1 MISQRE
7 IALNI
12 IYKTISDASYTNLLM
27 RKELN
32 KLPVI
37 QRPFV
42 TNLVNEVLRKYDYLI
57 YQVKEEINNKT
68 KLKNKI
74 IIAMAL
80 YERFFI
86 KEKDYVV
93 NNEYV
98 KLGKNEYDKAFINAL
113 LRKDII
119 LKEPNEEYI
128 KYSLPKWL
136 YDLLSR
142 QYEKDE
148 LEKILD
154 NFNRIPK
161 VYYRLNKKKASFND
175 LDNIEIIN
183 DDIFI
188 SYDKNINKD
197 YLDKGLA
204 YIQDINSSSLY
215 KHLDLKED
223 DILLDICSAP
233 GSKLFNCLDIV
244 KCENAYSNE
253 LHSNRLKLIEDK
265 AKILGFEGINYLNY
279 DGKELKNILNKK
291 FTKIMLDV
299 PCSGIG
305 TIGRKPDLKYH
316 IKAESLD
323 ELEKIQREL
332 LDSAKELL
340 VDGGYILYSTCTLNK
355 KENSR
360 QINKF
365 LNDNKDF
372 ELIKEETIINDIGD
386 CFYYGLIKRV

>member
-1 MISQRE
+1 MTSQRE

-27 RKELN
+27 RKELD
-32 KLPVI
+32 KLPLI

-57 YQVKEEINNKT
+57 YQVKDEINNKT

-80 YERFFI
+80 YERFFL

-119 LKEPNEEYI
+119 LKEPIEEYI

-136 YDLLSR
+136 YDLLNK
-142 QYEKDE
+142 QYEKEE
-148 LEKILD
+148 LEKILN

-175 LDNIEIIN
+175 FDNIEIIN

-188 SYDKNINKD
+188 SNDKNIKKD

-204 YIQDINSSSLY
+204 YVEDINAASLY
-215 KHLDLKED
+215 KHLDLNKD
-223 DILLDICSAP
+223 DVLLDMCSAP

-244 KCENAYSNE
+244 KEDNAYSNE

-265 AKILGFEGINYLNY
+265 AKLLGFNGIHYLNY
-279 DGKELKNILNKK
+279 DGIELKNVLDKRFN
-291 FTKIMLDV
+291 KIMLDV

-323 ELEKIQREL
+323 ELERIQRGL

-340 VDGGYILYSTCTLNK
+340 VSGGYILYSTCTLNK

-365 LNDNKDF
+365 LKDNDDF

>member
-1 MISQRE
+1 MISQKE

-27 RKELN
+27 RKELD

-57 YQVKEEINNKT
+57 YQVKDEINNKT

-80 YERFFI
+80 YERFFL

-113 LRKDII
+113 LRKELV
-119 LKEPNEEYI
+119 LKEPLEQYI

-136 YDLLSR
+136 YDLLNK
-142 QYEKDE
+142 QYEKEE
-148 LEKILD
+148 LDKILN

-175 LDNIEIIN
+175 FDNIEIIN

-188 SYDKNINKD
+188 SNDKNIKKD

-204 YIQDINSSSLY
+204 YIEDINAASLY
-215 KHLDLKED
+215 KHLDLNKD
-223 DILLDICSAP
+223 DVLLDMCSAP
-233 GSKLFNCLDIV
+233 GSKLFNCLDII
-244 KCENAYSNE
+244 KEDNAYSNE
-253 LHSNRLKLIEDK
+253 LHLNRLKLIEDK
-265 AKILGFEGINYLNY
+265 AKVLGFNGIHYLNY
-279 DGKELKNILNKK
+279 DGIELKNVLDKK

-323 ELEKIQREL
+323 ELENIQRGL

-340 VDGGYILYSTCTLNK
+340 VSGGYILYSTCTLNK

-365 LNDNKDF
+365 LKDNDDF

>member
-27 RKELN
+27 RKELD

-57 YQVKEEINNKT
+57 YQVKDEINNKT

-80 YERFFI
+80 YERFFL

-113 LRKDII
+113 LRKELV
-119 LKEPNEEYI
+119 LKEPLEEYI

-136 YDLLSR
+136 YDLLNK
-142 QYEKDE
+142 QYEKEE
-148 LEKILD
+148 LEKILN

-175 LDNIEIIN
+175 FDNIEIIN

-188 SYDKNINKD
+188 SNDKNIKKD

-204 YIQDINSSSLY
+204 YIEDINAASLY
-215 KHLDLKED
+215 KHLDLNKD
-223 DILLDICSAP
+223 DVLLDMCSAP
-233 GSKLFNCLDIV
+233 GSKLFNCLDII
-244 KCENAYSNE
+244 KEDNAYSNE
-253 LHSNRLKLIEDK
+253 LHLNRLKLIEDK
-265 AKILGFEGINYLNY
+265 AKVLGFNGIHYLNY
-279 DGKELKNILNKK
+279 DGIELKNVLDKK

-323 ELEKIQREL
+323 ELENIQRGL

-340 VDGGYILYSTCTLNK
+340 VSGGYILYSTCTLNK

-365 LNDNKDF
+365 LKDNDDF

>member
-1 MISQRE
+1 MTSQRE

-32 KLPVI
+32 KLPLI

-57 YQVKEEINNKT
+57 YQVKDEINNKT

-74 IIAMAL
+74 IIAMAI
-80 YERFFI
+80 YERFFLN
-86 KEKDYVV
+86 EKDYVV

-113 LRKDII
+113 LRKDLE

-136 YDLLSR
+136 YDLLNK
-142 QYEKDE
+142 QYERNE
-148 LEKILD
+148 LEKILA

-161 VYYRLNKKKASFND
+161 VYYRINKKKASFND
-175 LDNIEIIN
+175 FDNIEIIN

-188 SYDKNINKD
+188 LKDKNINKD

-204 YIQDINSSSLY
+204 YIEDINAGSLY

-223 DILLDICSAP
+223 DVLLDVCSAP
-233 GSKLFNCLDIV
+233 GSKLFNCLDII
-244 KCENAYSNE
+244 KTDNAYSNE
-253 LHSNRLKLIEDK
+253 IHPNRLKLIEDK
-265 AKILGFEGINYLNY
+265 AKILGYEGIHYLNY
-279 DGKELKNILNKK
+279 DGRELKDVLERKFNK
-291 FTKIMLDV
+291 IILDV

-340 VDGGYILYSTCTLNK
+340 VNGGYILYSTCTLNK
-355 KENSR
+355 KENAR
-360 QINKF
+360 QVNKF
-365 LNDNKDF
+365 LNDNNDF
-372 ELIKEETIINDIGD
+372 VLIKEETIINDVGD

>member
-27 RKELN
+27 RKELD

-57 YQVKEEINNKT
+57 YQVKDEINNKT

-80 YERFFI
+80 YERFFL

-113 LRKDII
+113 LRKELV
-119 LKEPNEEYI
+119 LKEPLEEYI

-136 YDLLSR
+136 YDLLNK
-142 QYEKDE
+142 QYEKEE
-148 LEKILD
+148 LDKIL
-154 NFNRIPK
+154 NSFNRIPR

-175 LDNIEIIN
+175 FDNIEIIN

-188 SYDKNINKD
+188 SNDKNIKKD

-204 YIQDINSSSLY
+204 YIEDINAASLY
-215 KHLDLKED
+215 KHLDLNKD
-223 DILLDICSAP
+223 DVLLDMCSAP
-233 GSKLFNCLDIV
+233 GSKLFNCLDII
-244 KCENAYSNE
+244 KEDNAYSNE
-253 LHSNRLKLIEDK
+253 LHLNRLKLIEDK
-265 AKILGFEGINYLNY
+265 AKVLGFNGIHYLNY
-279 DGKELKNILNKK
+279 DGIELKNVLDKK

-323 ELEKIQREL
+323 ELERIQRGL

-340 VDGGYILYSTCTLNK
+340 VSGGYILYSTCTLNK

-365 LNDNKDF
+365 LKDNDDF
-372 ELIKEETIINDIGD
+372 KLIKEETIINDIGD